1 RAKRKTTIVSLTIS
15 SSSSRSEGSR
25 SSMVQPMH
33 STLIQP
39 ISINPQR
46 VNKETSIMCK
56 VEGPSIGVAPIF
68 IKSLQNIRTT
78 KGQLVVFECRIRA
91 TPPLQLFW
99 YRENIQIQDSAEF
112 RILRKRTKNMDIVV
126 TEEVCTL
133 VITEAFPEDSGVYE
147 CIAENQYGTSTCM
160 AQLTVSQGT
169 EETPECEA
177 FQFSP
182 AMQASK
188 IPPCPG
194 NQVNESIKEA
204 DFGRKESLNL
214 IGQQVQKREVP
225 SGTWPAQLRAPCLVN
240 TEALEEMD
248 GPLLETLPKCFL
260 SPPPQKNKIKSIPKK
275 DSILPNQ
282 PNLPQEGDHFPP
294 PTPAV
299 PCRTAP
305 CRSSLPPPPPPSPL
319 GETNNWTAGGSPL
332 KNEMLNFIIRFRT
345 LINARPSMFNYE
357 RPKHFIQSQPKF
369 QPQLAGDLKAPDVY
383 HNHQNSPAQQ
393 NLFNPSLGL
402 VSPTHLP
409 NGQKS
414 SPSSSDVSSPVSTS
428 SSSPS
433 SAKDAV
439 FLSPLTPAFSYP
451 SSTSGQKVLPTYTQ
465 SPAAFLSSV
474 LPLHPAAPP
483 SNNQVLPAT
492 PETIAPKSILKK
504 TTKLPRQQSTDWEI
518 QGSKDALIQDLER
531 KLRCKDN
538 LLHNGNQR
546 LTYEERMARR
556 LLGPDNAASVFKN
569 QNPETLGETQVYPF
583 FSLKDQ
589 VSSVLHFRIE
599 EALSH
604 VLGDMLAASEL
615 VASQPGPFFW
625 LWFGFGLTQRR
636 LRTGPNPA
644 ANCAPPPKNDLT
656 FMELQAVC
664 SSVNSSISFKLSAQG
679 TVHQHSNASNT
690 PNDGRLFVAAAH
702 RLWDRGA
709 SNVAVKRYRRPL
721 NLPMEPPWLSHKLAH
736 SIWSR
741 PGSSSDENEAGT
753 IQEKYYPPRFLKI
766 PEGLAVEEG
775 RFCRIDFKVGGLPT
789 PDVTWYLN
797 GRPVYPDDYHKML
810 VSEKGVHSF
819 IIEIVTAHDAGLYE
833 CVASNRAG
841 RSSFTLQLDVIALER
856 RRPPSFIHK
865 LQNTKAFEGDSVR
878 LECQVSAVPS
888 PQIFWKK
895 NSEMLYCDG
904 DRISLFQESTG
915 KMCLLIHDVNK
926 KDAGW
931 YTVSALNEAGV
942 STCNARLD
950 VGSRINKQVPSTK
963 QLKVRP
969 TFSKYLA
976 LNGQGLDVKQAFYP
990 EAEFQ
995 PTESYAGL
1003 VESEEL

>member
-1 RAKRKTTIVSLTIS
+1 MSQAKRKTTIVSLTIS

-46 VNKETSIMCK
+46 TQSPPSDAYS
-56 VEGPSIGVAPIF
+56 GPSIGVAPIF

-112 RILRKRTKNMDIVV
+112 RILRKKACLTTVP
-126 TEEVCTL
+126 EEVCTL

-248 GPLLETLPKCFL
+248 GPLLETLPKCDTVRQESCISL
-260 SPPPQKNKIKSIPKK
+260 SPDQHSCYFPKEVDNHKRREASSSKLSQPSPVQQPSAFAETSTPEPKSNLEPFTM
-275 DSILPNQ
+275 SVM
-282 PNLPQEGDHFPP
+282 NLPPL
-294 PTPAV
+294 
-299 PCRTAP
+299 
-305 CRSSLPPPPPPSPL
+305 SS
-319 GETNNWTAGGSPL
+319 
-332 KNEMLNFIIRFRT
+332 MCQ
-345 LINARPSMFNYE
+345 PSMFNYE

-569 QNPETLGETQVYPF
+569 QNPETLGETQEN
-583 FSLKDQ
+583 SGLDC
-589 VSSVLHFRIE
+589 SRR
-599 EALSH
+599 
-604 VLGDMLAASEL
+604 
-615 VASQPGPFFW
+615 PGP
-625 LWFGFGLTQRR
+625 
-636 LRTGPNPA
+636 
-644 ANCAPPPKNDLT
+644 
-656 FMELQAVC
+656 
-664 SSVNSSISFKLSAQG
+664 SSQI
-679 TVHQHSNASNT
+679 
-690 PNDGRLFVAAAH
+690 R
-702 RLWDRGA
+702 
-709 SNVAVKRYRRPL
+709 
-721 NLPMEPPWLSHKLAH
+721 
-736 SIWSR
+736 SR